1 MNFVIYA
8 YLIYLRS
15 LRNICV
21 CVRIFIPMILPSAY
35 LNDVS
40 FLEMFGA
47 FWCLLEPFRLRDT
60 IFACVR
66 SVEWRTRPLA
76 ALQLTAA
83 LGLWMFSKY
92 VKRLQLNLVTKCHKS
107 DTECLTCL
115 PVACGERR
123 DACEATAPAMWHR
136 TPPTTLNQDT
146 AWQKHAWCPKC
157 QLQQINDRNNHRNN
171 AVYDLNSSRQLES
184 LPKDLGCETC
194 SYHRSY

>member
-1 MNFVIYA
+1 M
-8 YLIYLRS
+8 
-15 LRNICV
+15 CV

-47 FWCLLEPFRLRDT
+47 FWSLLEPFRLRDT

-92 VKRLQLNLVTKCHKS
+92 VTSASFSSEKGLSKLDHASMFYQSMSVDVPFRLMFKGPWLIGH
-107 DTECLTCL
+107 
-115 PVACGERR
+115 
-123 DACEATAPAMWHR
+123 W
-136 TPPTTLNQDT
+136 
-146 AWQKHAWCPKC
+146 
-157 QLQQINDRNNHRNN
+157 
-171 AVYDLNSSRQLES
+171 
-184 LPKDLGCETC
+184 
-194 SYHRSY
+194 